1 MDFVYS
7 GKAELTRNPSVSE
20 RGKGLQNS
28 EFLKKFTINVR
39 MFNLHCL
46 SSFPFGSGETDALGV
61 LIRTF
66 AALILNQASYELEFN
81 VALGTF

>member
-7 GKAELTRNPSVSE
+7 GKAELPRNAGVSE

-28 EFLKKFTINVR
+28 EFPKKLKINER
-39 MFNLHCL
+39 MFSLHCL

-61 LIRTF
+61 LIRTV
-66 AALILNQASYELEFN
+66 AALDPVY
-81 VALGTF
+81 

>member
-1 MDFVYS
+1 MFIVERLS
-7 GKAELTRNPSVSE
+7 CPGTLVASVSE

-28 EFLKKFTINVR
+28 EFLKKLKINEK

-46 SSFPFGSGETDALGV
+46 SSFPFGSGETFALGV

-66 AALILNQASYELEFN
+66 AAPILCIESGFM
-81 VALGTF
+81 